1 LKVVLRLL
9 VGLFA
14 VFAALGVAQAQDTV
28 CTSITQRDCA
38 PLPRV
43 MAKGNLRVEI
53 LTQKRELSFV
63 PGPDD
68 EPCHGGG
75 KCVCG
80 EVIEHLDFKGPVHAF
95 REVNAAEMR
104 AAAAAAKCSVEN
116 STVTRSI
123 EHYLVSPHFISI
135 AAFELEYCHSC
146 GGSCHG
152 TTVLSTYDAANG
164 RLLRVGEVVK
174 PDQVE
179 ALRRFMADD
188 FAAKNFG
195 DEDRAGGRKKLL
207 VEELARRPLKD
218 AGIYVENGTV
228 FVDLDSFAM
237 GCAGGSF
244 HPIAVP
250 VVMLT
255 PAIARLVADA
265 PR

>member
-1 LKVVLRLL
+1 LQVVLRLL
-9 VGLFA
+9 IGLLA
-14 VFAALGVAQAQDTV
+14 VLTALGVAEAQGTV

-53 LTQKRELSFV
+53 ITRKRELSFV

-75 KCVCG
+75 TCVCG
-80 EVIEHLDFKGPVHAF
+80 EVIEHLDFKGPVPAF
-95 REVNAAEMR
+95 RDVNAAEMR
-104 AAAAAAKCSVEN
+104 AAAAATKCSVEN

-135 AAFELEYCHSC
+135 AAFELEYCHTC

-152 TTVLSTYDAANG
+152 TTVLSTYDATNG
-164 RLLRVGEVVK
+164 RPLRAGDVVR

-188 FAAKNFG
+188 FAAKNFS
-195 DEDRAGGRKKLL
+195 DQERAGRKKLL
-207 VEELARRPLKD
+207 VDELARRPLKD

-228 FVDLDSFAM
+228 FVDLDSFVM
-237 GCAGGSF
+237 GCADGSF

-250 VVMLT
+250 AVMLT
-255 PAIARLVADA
+255 PAAARLVGDA

>member
-135 AAFELEYCHSC
+135 AAFE
-146 GGSCHG
+146 
-152 TTVLSTYDAANG
+152 
-164 RLLRVGEVVK
+164 